1 MLDLVVALVMWFGSH
16 SKPSVHRVSFEKTVR
31 PILEQRCHPCHFSGG
46 KMYQRLPFDNP
57 ATIVKLGT
65 KLFTRIRDEQSRE
78 AIRAF
83 LADEDSRAAA
93 RRNERSRDKRL

>member
-1 MLDLVVALVMWFGSH
+1 
-16 SKPSVHRVSFEKTVR
+16 
-31 PILEQRCHPCHFSGG
+31 
-46 KMYQRLPFDNP
+46 MYQRLPFDNP